1 MNQNQRL
8 RKQVERQV
16 RRIKKAEKDELG
28 WLSDTTFIGTLG
40 LVFVLPILAGAY
52 LGAWLDRAL
61 EGYSMHWTISLLFVG
76 AIIGAMNVY
85 FLMRK

>member
-16 RRIKKAEKDELG
+16 RRLKKAEEDELG
-28 WLSDTTFIGTLG
+28 WLADTTFIGTLG

-52 LGAWLDRAL
+52 LGAWLDREL
-61 EGYSMHWTISLLFVG
+61 EGYSLHWTISLLFVG

-85 FLMRK
+85 FLIRK